1 MIEPLTG
8 GGFIVDLTILS
19 KEQTEILE
27 ALKRSVLLN
36 SLLYLA
42 VGTGLA
48 LILAHRK
55 SANFDFFSKAEFS
68 PEKILEQLKKYFKV
82 NQISMAEMK
91 KDTLIVFLENVQV
104 SFFFY
109 NYPLLKPLI
118 KKNNLSIASVED
130 ISTMK
135 MISIIQ
141 RGLKKDFIDLW
152 TIIRETEY
160 SLFAKRNMVLSSRNL

>member
-42 VGTGLA
+42 GGTGLA

-55 SANFDFFSKAEFS
+55 SADFDFFSKAEFS
-68 PEKILEQLKKYFKV
+68 PFYL
-82 NQISMAEMK
+82 
-91 KDTLIVFLENVQV
+91 NV
-104 SFFFY
+104 
-109 NYPLLKPLI
+109 
-118 KKNNLSIASVED
+118 IASLL
-130 ISTMK
+130 
-135 MISIIQ
+135 Q
-141 RGLKKDFIDLW
+141 Q
-152 TIIRETEY
+152 
-160 SLFAKRNMVLSSRNL
+160 AKQS

>member
-1 MIEPLTG
+1 MIELLTG

-42 VGTGLA
+42 GGTGLA

-55 SANFDFFSKAEFS
+55 SADFDFFSKAEFS
-68 PEKILEQLKKYFKV
+68 PEKILEQLRKYFKV

-91 KDTLIVFLENVQV
+91 KDTLIIFLKNVQV

-109 NYPLLKPLI
+109 NYPLLKPL
-118 KKNNLSIASVED
+118 
-130 ISTMK
+130 
-135 MISIIQ
+135 
-141 RGLKKDFIDLW
+141 
-152 TIIRETEY
+152 TI
-160 SLFAKRNMVLSSRNL
+160 

>member
-19 KEQTEILE
+19 KEKKEILDV
-27 ALKRSVLLN
+27 LKRSVLLN

-42 VGTGLA
+42 GGTGLA
-48 LILAHRK
+48 
-55 SANFDFFSKAEFS
+55 
-68 PEKILEQLKKYFKV
+68 
-82 NQISMAEMK
+82 
-91 KDTLIVFLENVQV
+91 
-104 SFFFY
+104 
-109 NYPLLKPLI
+109 LI

-141 RGLKKDFIDLW
+141 RGLKKDFIDL
-152 TIIRETEY
+152 
-160 SLFAKRNMVLSSRNL
+160 